1 MSSLET
7 GRISINLTKKKKNAL
22 EASWS
27 PIQQSQGFHNYC
39 KSDEVQKA
47 IPQLLL
53 ERERC
58 HKEEAEATRVK
69 YTPEEQF
76 TAIHKVKLEL
86 WQKLTKGEKVS
97 RKGLKEEGEEE
108 EIELDE

>member
-7 GRISINLTKKKKNAL
+7 GRLSINLTKKEKNAL

-27 PIQQSQGFHNYC
+27 PIQRSRGFHNYC

-47 IPQLLL
+47 VPQLLL

-58 HKEEAEATRVK
+58 RKEEAEAAGVE
-69 YTPEEQF
+69 YTPEERF
-76 TAIHKVKLEL
+76 TAIHKVKSEL
-86 WQKLTKGEKVS
+86 WQKLTKGEKAFW
-97 RKGLKEEGEEE
+97 KGLEEEDEEEG
-108 EIELDE
+108 IELDE